1 MHFCLTNYH
10 TTFILKK
17 YLNITRPLGIM
28 TDFYQTGVIA
38 TFHKFGKPNLEK
50 LEAELLWYSQERP
63 IALVLPSLYSEL
75 HGTALKRVINE
86 LKEIRYLQEIVVTL
100 GPCTKEEFDH
110 AKDFFSVLPQKTSLI
125 WNNGERIMEIYETI
139 KSTGLPL
146 GEPGKGLSAWMAYGY
161 VISQKEIRVIAL
173 HDCDILTYNREML
186 ARLCY
191 PVTSP
196 NFDYEF
202 CKGYYSRVTDK
213 MHGRVTRLFVTPL
226 LRSLKKILGPL
237 PLLDFLDSFRYPL
250 AGEFSM
256 NVELARINKIPGD
269 WGLEIGVLAEVYRN
283 CAVRRVCQVD
293 IADVYEHKHQA
304 LSHNDPSKG
313 LLKMCIDISK
323 SLFRTLSSEGV
334 IFSDGLFKTL
344 ISTYVRTAQD
354 MLKRYEDDAAIN
366 GLKFDRHEESLA
378 VEAFTGGIR
387 IAADAIMT
395 DPLGVPLIASWDR
408 VTSALP
414 DILDK
419 IRMAVEEDNK

>member
-1 MHFCLTNYH
+1 MA
-10 TTFILKK
+10 
-17 YLNITRPLGIM
+17 
-28 TDFYQTGVIA
+28 DFHQTGVVA
-38 TFHKFGKPNLEK
+38 TFHILGKPNLEK
-50 LEAELLWYSQERP
+50 LEAELSWYSQERP

-75 HGTALKRVINE
+75 EGDALKGIIRE
-86 LKEIRYLQEIVVTL
+86 LKEVKYIREVVVTL
-100 GPCTKEEFDH
+100 GPCTKEEF
-110 AKDFFSVLPQKTSLI
+110 AYARKFFSVLPQKTRLL
-125 WNNGERIMEIYETI
+125 WNNGRRLTKIYNTI

-161 VISQKEIRVIAL
+161 AIAQKDIRVIAL

-196 NFDYEF
+196 NLDYEF

-213 MHGRVTRLFVTPL
+213 MHGRVTRLFVIPL
-226 LRSLKKILGPL
+226 LRSLKKILGHF
-237 PLLDFLDSFRYPL
+237 PLLEFLDSFRYPL

-256 NVELARINKIPGD
+256 DVDIARVNKIPGD

-293 IADVYEHKHQA
+293 IADTYEHKHQA
-304 LSHNDPSKG
+304 LSHDDPSKG

-323 SLFRTLSSEGV
+323 SLFRTLASEGV
-334 IFSDGLFKTL
+334 VFSDGFFKTL

-378 VEAFTGGIR
+378 VETFTVGIKS
-387 IAADAIMT
+387 AAETIMT

-414 DILDK
+414 DILNM
-419 IRMAVEEDNK
+419 INQAVEEDNK